1 MLDYLIKRPI
11 GVILTFGMVVL
22 LGVYLFNRIPVS
34 LLPET
39 DVPYLSIHVNYPG
52 FSAEVVESE
61 VTRPIRLQMLQV
73 SGIEDVWSTT
83 ENGRAELELRF
94 QYGRDMS
101 LAYIEANEKLDQI
114 ASRLPR
120 DLERPLITYNSLSDL
135 PVVYITVL
143 PRDEYRTDFV
153 DFGLF
158 CKNVIKRRLE
168 QL

>member
-22 LGVYLFNRIPVS
+22 LGIYLFHRIPVS

-52 FSAEVVESE
+52 FSAELVESE

-83 ENGRAELELRF
+83 ANGRAELELRC
-94 QYGRDMS
+94 QYGRDRFF
-101 LAYIEANEKLDQI
+101 AYIEANAERGLI

-120 DLERPLITYNSLSDL
+120 ELERPLVTYSRLNDL
-135 PVVYITVL
+135 PVLYITVL
-143 PRDEYRTDFV
+143 PRDDYRTDLV

-158 CKNVIKRRLE
+158 CKYVTK
-168 QL
+168 